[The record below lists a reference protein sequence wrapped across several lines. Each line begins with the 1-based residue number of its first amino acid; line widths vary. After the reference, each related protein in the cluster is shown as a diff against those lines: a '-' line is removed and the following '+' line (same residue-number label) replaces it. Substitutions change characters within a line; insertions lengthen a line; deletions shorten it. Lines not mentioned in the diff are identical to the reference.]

1 VLLGDGLFETVLSRA
16 GVTFRLGAHLA
27 RLAAGARSL
36 GIPMPV
42 PVAEVPAAVNATL
55 GANSLD
61 NGDAIVRIT
70 LTRGPGTRGL
80 LPPAK
85 PSPVLIV
92 TATPHTVTQADTVST
107 CIVAPRRNELS
118 PTCSLKTLN
127 YLDNILAAQEAT
139 LQGCDEGLMLNSR
152 NRFSGGARSN
162 LFMVLD
168 GVLYTPG
175 LDDGALPGIVRGVV
189 LEMAKVLRLKH
200 RQASIFVYDVPRA
213 SEAFMTN
220 SIVGILPIARIGQ
233 QRIGEGTVGP
243 VTAALIKG
251 YTALLAANRP

>member
-1 VLLGDGLFETVLSRA
+1 
-16 GVTFRLGAHLA
+16 
-27 RLAAGARSL
+27 
-36 GIPMPV
+36 
-42 PVAEVPAAVNATL
+42 VPAAVNATI

-61 NGDAIVRIT
+61 NADAVIRIT

-85 PSPVLIV
+85 PAPVLLI
-92 TATPHTVTQADTVST
+92 TATPHTMSQAETAST

-152 NRFSGGARSN
+152 NHFSGGSRSN
-162 LFMVLD
+162 LFMVID

-189 LEMAKVLRLKH
+189 LEMAKVLHLKH
-200 RQASIFVYDVPRA
+200 RQSSIFVYDVARA
-213 SEAFMTN
+213 TEAFMTN
-220 SIVGILPIARIGQ
+220 SLVGILPIVRIGQ
-233 QRIGEGTVGP
+233 QRIGDGAAGP
-243 VTAALIKG
+243 VTAALMKG
-251 YTALLAANRP
+251 YAALLAANRP